1 MFSTLVSAWQK
12 SAPRGARRP
21 ARSRLT
27 LESLERRDTPSGG
40 HNTFPQHSADPAGA
54 PEVSKAAHVNQ
65 GLAAGDQQNGYPLPP
80 TGGPTRLA
88 PGDVLTAPIEV
99 LVPLTGTTGDLN
111 VVSTPVVTV

>member
-27 LESLERRDTPSGG
+27 LESLECRDTPSGG

-54 PEVSKAAHVNQ
+54 PEVAKVAHVNQ
-65 GLAAGDQQNGYPLPP
+65 ELAAGDQQNGYPLPP
-80 TGGPTRLA
+80 QTR
-88 PGDVLTAPIEV
+88 PQ
-99 LVPLTGTTGDLN
+99 LTGTIGVTARPVA
-111 VVSTPVVTV
+111 VVGLSQGGHGRK